1 MSKKQDFSAIGAFI
15 TPPTTQQED
24 RAPEVTISE
33 SKTKSKSSTK
43 KATPAKRNNSLSDD
57 ELRKLLQE
65 RGYKLSSIEPKTKR
79 LNLLIQPSLYE
90 KAREKAQEEGISTN
104 LLIENA
110 IRKYIEEA

>member
-33 SKTKSKSSTK
+33 TKSKSSTK